1 MSDITREAP
10 ISLSALRPAS
20 PRIHFPNDAFSPP
33 TIVGGPAPPLPPLAP
48 PPDIHRMSGPEF
60 IAAEEA
66 AKLNVFPPP
75 PWGQREGDQSPADL
89 WADGPPNRTSG
100 FVPGARLRRP
110 SSDMSL
116 LVSLEPGEGRALIG
130 HEEDWFDIHP
140 EIAAE
145 ITRLTLLAY
154 GEHQQRKLL
163 NIAQS
168 LGLWPADSEGQ
179 AMQAPNYAAGVVP
192 EVFGENGGEAA
203 PAEDEVRGS
212 GPVPALRL
220 VDDPW
225 TAPMPDV
232 PSVQPGAE
240 VAAPS
245 PRPQGP
251 RGNDGVTLS
260 PFRSLRGDWFKPAHA
275 GEVGGE
281 AVSGPRGLVEGLH
294 AGEHATDG
302 GVPKRGEGERRGR
315 PKKGSRKATASSPPA
330 GQE

>member
-1 MSDITREAP
+1 MSDIIREAP

-33 TIVGGPAPPLPPLAP
+33 TIVGEPAPALPPLPP
-48 PPDIHRMSGPEF
+48 PPDINRMSGPEF

-66 AKLNVFPPP
+66 AKLNAFPPP
-75 PWGQREGDQSPADL
+75 PWPPQSSGMAVGAGYVRRSNDNHIFLTLAPNDYSATIGDDE
-89 WADGPPNRTSG
+89 T
-100 FVPGARLRRP
+100 
-110 SSDMSL
+110 
-116 LVSLEPGEGRALIG
+116 
-130 HEEDWFDIHP
+130 FDIHP

-179 AMQAPNYAAGVVP
+179 TMQAPNDGAGLVSSMYD
-192 EVFGENGGEAA
+192 EGGENAQE
-203 PAEDEVRGS
+203 PADEVRGS
-212 GPVPALRL
+212 GPMPTMRL
-220 VDDPW
+220 VDDTWATPVS
-225 TAPMPDV
+225 DV
-232 PSVQPGAE
+232 PSVQPGTE

-275 GEVGGE
+275 GEAGGE

-302 GVPKRGEGERRGR
+302 GVPKRGEGKRRGR